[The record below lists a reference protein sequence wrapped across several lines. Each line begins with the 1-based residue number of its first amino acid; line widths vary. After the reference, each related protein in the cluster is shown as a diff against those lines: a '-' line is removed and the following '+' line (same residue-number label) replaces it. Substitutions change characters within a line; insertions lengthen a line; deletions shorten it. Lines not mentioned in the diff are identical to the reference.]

1 MSATV
6 TVQQKRL
13 MELRG
18 ETKHGKGERII
29 RQESRVSD
37 LEQYSRVNDVIIGG
51 PRIIHLSSA
60 AAGHE
65 VASSPAEQQ
74 AGQRCERRGHL

>member
-51 PRIIHLSSA
+51 PRIVHLSSA
-60 AAGHE
+60 AGHE
-65 VASSPAEQQ
+65 VESSAAEQQ